1 MVVEGMN
8 ALPAAM
14 KLSRLYE
21 VELPIIEAVN
31 QIVNEGASPS
41 EIVLKLMQRVK
52 KNELS
57 HQAVDYDIDM

>member
-1 MVVEGMN
+1 M
-8 ALPAAM
+8 
-14 KLSRLYE
+14 
-21 VELPIIEAVN
+21 
-31 QIVNEGASPS
+31 NEGASPS